1 MTFIVVVWLRV
12 TLWEGLADPKA
23 ARFDD
28 SRRELTLQNTVH
40 SPEILQLFTSL
51 AEHRHQR
58 TQLASHTV
66 VRRAKDRPTDWLSR
80 SVRGT
85 MKRLTKLGAMMI
97 ASTLVSAPSHGQATA
112 SAKKTTKRSTRRV
125 AVKKE
130 SEQTILL
137 RELRDKL
144 DAQQVQIDAMKAQL
158 AARDQQVQTAQQSVN
173 DAQSQAA
180 SAAAAAQQAITA
192 ASAATIKADTLATSV
207 EQVKVADQG
216 LQETVVANQARIE
229 DEVQSPTTI
238 HYKGVTITPVAF
250 FAFEGVWR
258 QRSVNSDINT
268 PFNAIPFPSANEGHT
283 SELNFSGRQSRL
295 GGLFEGNAGKYKL
308 SGYFE
313 ADFLGTGTSSNNN
326 QSDSYVLRQRQFWAK
341 AERGGFA
348 VTGGQMWSLVTEDGL
363 STNNR
368 TEKLPNTVDSQYM
381 VGFSWTRQPGLR
393 VQQRFGTVK
402 TGMFTGALAVE
413 QAQITNFTASGT
425 IPTGFYFGGIG
436 QNGGLYNAAGN
447 IGAGN
452 TAGTGAITTYANN
465 VAPDVIVKG
474 ALDFTHAHFE
484 LGGLVR
490 YLRDDYFPIT
500 AYTGTA
506 AAPTYTYST
515 TMATHIAPAGGA
527 FGSARVS
534 LNRYVDVAVQAMAGP
549 GVGRYGSSQL
559 ADATLRPDM
568 TLEPIR
574 NYHGMFSLETHPTS
588 RLDLFAYY
596 GGEYAQRTVYTT
608 PQGALI
614 GYGPRNLNNSGCY
627 ALPTNT
633 GNGSGTAGTISA
645 VACASPTRYIQEGML
660 GFTYRLASSPKYG
673 RLQYQAT
680 YSYLQRNLWSGTATT
695 PGLTT
700 TGPRA
705 LDNMVHM
712 GMRYYIP

>member
-1 MTFIVVVWLRV
+1 
-12 TLWEGLADPKA
+12 
-23 ARFDD
+23 
-28 SRRELTLQNTVH
+28 
-40 SPEILQLFTSL
+40 
-51 AEHRHQR
+51 
-58 TQLASHTV
+58 
-66 VRRAKDRPTDWLSR
+66 
-80 SVRGT
+80 
-85 MKRLTKLGAMMI
+85 MKRLTTLGAMMI
-97 ASTLVSAPSHGQATA
+97 ASTLVSAPSHGQTST
-112 SAKKTTKRSTRRV
+112 SAKKTTSTKRSARKAPVKRRESAE
-125 AVKKE
+125 AVM
-130 SEQTILL
+130 L
-137 RELRDKL
+137 REMREKL
-144 DAQQVQIDAMKAQL
+144 DAQQAQIDAMKSQL
-158 AARDQQVQTAQQSVN
+158 SARDQQVLAAQQSVN
-173 DAQSQAA
+173 DAQTQATTA
-180 SAAAAAQQAITA
+180 TSAAQQALTA
-192 ASAATIKADTLATSV
+192 AQAATVKADTLATSV
-207 EQVKVADQG
+207 DQVRAADQG
-216 LQETVVANQARIE
+216 LQETMVANQARIE
-229 DEVQSPTTI
+229 DEIQSPASI

-268 PFNAIPFPSANEGHT
+268 PFNSIPFPSANEGHT

-326 QSDSYVLRQRQFWAK
+326 QSDSYVLRQRQFWGK

-368 TEKLPNTVDSQYM
+368 TEKLPNTIDPQYM

-393 VQQRFGTVK
+393 LQQRWGTPK
-402 TGMFTGALAVE
+402 TGMFTAAMAVE
-413 QAQITNFTASGT
+413 QAQITNFTAAGT
-425 IPTGFYFGGIG
+425 IPTAFYFGGIG

-447 IGAGN
+447 IGSGN

-484 LGGLVR
+484 LGGIGR
-490 YLRDDYFPIT
+490 FLRDDYFPIT

-515 TMATHIAPAGGA
+515 TMATHIAPAGGI

-534 LNRYVDVAVQAMAGP
+534 LNKYVDVAAQAMAGQ

-574 NYHGMFSLETHPTS
+574 NYHGLFSLETHPTAK
-588 RLDLFAYY
+588 LDVFAYY

-608 PQGALI
+608 PQGSLI

-627 ALPTNT
+627 ALPTNS
-633 GNGSGTAGTISA
+633 GNGSGTAGSIAATT
-645 VACASPTRYIQEGML
+645 CAAPTRYIQEGMI
-660 GFTYRLASSPKYG
+660 GFTYRVASSPKYG
-673 RLQYQAT
+673 RLQYSGT
-680 YSYLQRNLWSGTATT
+680 YQYIQRNLWSGTATT
-695 PGLTT
+695 AGLIT

-705 LDNMVHM
+705 LDNMFHM